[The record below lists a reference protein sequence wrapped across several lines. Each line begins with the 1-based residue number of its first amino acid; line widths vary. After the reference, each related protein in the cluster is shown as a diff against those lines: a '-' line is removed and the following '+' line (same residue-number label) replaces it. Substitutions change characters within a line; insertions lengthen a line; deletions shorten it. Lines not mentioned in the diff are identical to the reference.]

1 MRAVQSVVTAS
12 ALLAVALSSP
22 PLRAQAPPAR
32 EIFPVA
38 GDVYQFRHNNHYGTF
53 VVGADGIVLIDPIS
67 TDAGTWLKGELAARF
82 PGRPVKVIVYSH
94 HDGDHSGGAEA
105 FADMKPEIVAH
116 ENAPRGIEADPRVS
130 VMPTRTFNG
139 RTTVAVGG
147 RTIELVE
154 LGPGHTDNLV
164 GARFP
169 EERVL
174 FVVDIFSG
182 RRLPFNGL
190 DGSPD
195 VDTIVGTLRRIET
208 MDFQILA
215 TGHSR
220 PSNIADL
227 VAYRTFLETLRAEVL
242 QARREGRSVDQ
253 MKKTIT
259 LPAYREWLNYE
270 AWMPPSIENMNKY
283 LDRIGAK

>member
-1 MRAVQSVVTAS
+1 MIPGRLVIAA
-12 ALLAVALSSP
+12 AALAVALVST
-22 PLRAQAPPAR
+22 PLRAQTPPSR
-32 EIFPVA
+32 EIFTVA
-38 GDVYQFRHNNHYGTF
+38 RDVYQFRNNNHYGTF
-53 VVGADGIVLIDPIS
+53 VVTTDGVVVIDPIS
-67 TDAGTWLKGELAARF
+67 TDTGRWLKAELATRF

-105 FADMKPEIVAH
+105 FADTAPEIVAH
-116 ENAPRGIEADPRVS
+116 ENAPRGIADDPRVS

-139 RTTVAVGG
+139 RTTVVLGG
-147 RTIELVE
+147 RTIELIE
-154 LGPGHTDNLV
+154 LGPGHTDNLIGV
-164 GARFP
+164 RLP
-169 EERVL
+169 DERVL

-190 DGSPD
+190 AGPID
-195 VDTIVGTLRRIET
+195 VDTIIGTLRRIET
-208 MDFQILA
+208 MDFHILA

-242 QARREGRSVDQ
+242 QARREGRSVAE

-259 LPAYREWLNYE
+259 MPAYREWVNYDT
-270 AWMPPSIENMNKY
+270 WLPPSIENMDGY